1 MDQLHSSLNSLKL
14 LRLNVGQIFEALG
27 GGIRIE
33 HGEEH
38 GENKF
43 LHELQELLTST
54 NTHLRDLETTVN
66 SLTTPPAP
74 LALGNTSHL
83 AQELSQDRQ
92 ALYSQL
98 VNSYKWIDKV
108 HDYGSNAATVLH
120 ANTLKRSYHNN
131 SNKRRRPLVSC
142 HNIVPQHFD
151 NVLTNIE
158 RSLSDMT
165 INVTRPHATN
175 AIIYITLGRV
185 LKAAL
190 IFKGI
195 MIEWVT
201 VKGFDETFDDDL
213 WAESRHQVFRKVQ
226 DHTHSAMLHFYSPTL
241 PDLAVKYFMLWL
253 NSYLK
258 LFSEPCKKCGN
269 FLLNSYPPTW
279 RDFRTLEPFHD
290 ECK

>member
-1 MDQLHSSLNSLKL
+1 MDQLHTALGSLKL
-14 LRLNVGQIFEALG
+14 LRTSVGQIFETLG

-43 LHELQELLTST
+43 LHELQELLTLT
-54 NTHLRDLETTVN
+54 NTHLRDLESTIN
-66 SLTTPPAP
+66 SLSTPPAP
-74 LALGNTSHL
+74 LTLGNTSFL
-83 AQELSQDRQ
+83 TQELSQDRQ

-108 HDYGSNAATVLH
+108 HEYGSIASTVLH
-120 ANTLKRSYHNN
+120 SNSLKRSFNNN

-142 HNIVPQHFD
+142 HNIPPTHFE
-151 NVLTNIE
+151 NVLTSNC
-158 RSLSDMT
+158 LSDMT
-165 INVTRPHATN
+165 INITRPHARN
-175 AIIYITLGRV
+175 AIVYITLGRV

-201 VKGFDETFDDDL
+201 VKGYDETFDDDL

-241 PDLAVKYFMLWL
+241 PDLAVKFFMAWL
-253 NSYLK
+253 HSYIK
-258 LFSEPCKKCGN
+258 LFSEPCKKCGKH
-269 FLLNSYPPTW
+269 LLNSYPPTW
-279 RDFRTLEPFHD
+279 RDFRILDSAFHE